1 MIIFLFKQ
9 GVSGSGKKLT
19 ADGHGEKG
27 ALPIITEKS
36 GTPSEA
42 TEGSTPRNP

>member
-1 MIIFLFKQ
+1 MIFLQ
-9 GVSGSGKKLT
+9 SGPPGAGKKLGT
-19 ADGHGEKG
+19 ESGLTEKS